1 MCVIIDANVA
11 DEVFGKD
18 APEAGKEVFDRI
30 RSGRLSIVIGGKL
43 LDELYRT
50 SSRDSIEES
59 MRAGT
64 VIFIDNERVDGR
76 TQKLVREGNYKSN
89 DPHIIALAQ
98 IGGARLLYSND
109 RDLHE
114 DFKNRELIIQ
124 PKGRVYSTLLNKNF
138 STSHKKLL
146 ARTDLC
152 KN

>member
-1 MCVIIDANVA
+1 MCLIIDANTA

-18 APEAGKEVFDRI
+18 GPEAGKKVFDRI
-30 RSGRLSIVIGGKL
+30 KSGKLPIIVGGKL

-50 SSRDSIEES
+50 SSRSSIEEA
-59 MRAGT
+59 MLAGT
-64 VIFIDNERVDGR
+64 AIFIDKERVASQ
-76 TQKLVREGNYKSN
+76 TQQLIDKGTCQSN

-114 DFKNRELIIQ
+114 DFKNRDLIDN
-124 PKGRVYSTLLNKNF
+124 PRGRVYSTLRNKRF
-138 STSHKKLL
+138 SDSHKKLL

-152 KN
+152 RF